1 MIDPAT
7 ETALTTC
14 RRDLPDRLPDTQV
27 VHGFDGYCDR
37 VRTMVDARTGP
48 EEYDRM
54 ETLSALSTRLGDSVE
69 MGTSCS
75 IEWLNEDSRAGG
87 HTSHFG
93 RAFSRLGF
101 EPTVIGTYGE
111 PPRPLFREELA
122 GCELHSV
129 GSPSYTDAVEFDDGK
144 LMLNEIGSMASLD
157 WGRLC
162 ERFSVQRLVAAIDG
176 APVLSMGY
184 WATIPFMPT
193 IWRGLSREVWPSLSD
208 PPETVF
214 VDPADI
220 RRLSTQRLRTG
231 LDALAALDDTV
242 PVVVSANR
250 AETAVLAD
258 LGESDAAEMAP
269 QATIARELLGVSQFV
284 AHAADRAVLADETG
298 TATVRTPHVA
308 TPTLTASAGD
318 HFNVGYV
325 LGQLLGLD
333 GPPSLLLGNA
343 VANWFL
349 RSGSPPTYAELLG
362 FLSRFDRYF
371 E

>member
-1 MIDPAT
+1 MLDSAT
-7 ETALTTC
+7 EAALASC
-14 RRDLPDRLPDTQV
+14 RRDLPERLPETHV

-54 ETLSALSTRLGDSVE
+54 DDLSALSARIGGSVDL
-69 MGTSCS
+69 GTSCS
-75 IEWLNEDSRAGG
+75 IEWFTEDSRAGG

-93 RAFSRLGF
+93 RAFARLGF
-101 EPTVIGTYGE
+101 EPTLVGTYGD
-111 PPRPLFREELA
+111 PPRSIFEEELD
-122 GCELHSV
+122 GCELRSV

-157 WGRLC
+157 WERLR
-162 ERFSVQRLVAAIDG
+162 ERLSVQQLATAIDG

-184 WATIPFMPT
+184 WATIPFLPT
-193 IWRGLSREVWPSLSD
+193 IWRGLRREVWPVLTD
-208 PPETVF
+208 PPRTVF

-220 RRLSTQRLRTG
+220 RRLSTERLTAG
-231 LDALAALDDTV
+231 LDSLAALDDTV

-250 AETAVLAD
+250 AETAVFAD
-258 LGESDAAEMAP
+258 LGESTATEMRE
-269 QATIARELLGVSQFV
+269 QAIAARELLGVSEFV
-284 AHAADRAVLADETG
+284 AHAADRAVRVDEDG

-308 TPTLTASAGD
+308 KPTLTASAGD

-325 LGQLLGLD
+325 LGQLLGLG
-333 GPPSLLLGNA
+333 GPSSLLLGNA

-349 RSGSPPTYAELLG
+349 RRGEPPTYGELLG
-362 FLSRFDRYF
+362 FLSRFDSYF